1 MGGQC
6 PGIILKILVNA
17 QVSSG
22 DVVPRN
28 ERFLPV
34 DDFINTIVCMI
45 LSLDAVEDNERT
57 VGSTTAVNDYE
68 RLSLDIEM

>member
-17 QVSSG
+17 QVSGG

-28 ERFLPV
+28 ERLLEV
-34 DDFINTIVCMI
+34 NDFIKTNVRVEV
-45 LSLDAVEDNERT
+45 SLDVVEKHDRT
-57 VGSTTAVNDYE
+57 VSAAHISAVSE
-68 RLSLDIEM
+68 RSSE